1 MKTLYVSDLDG
12 TLLRSNEKTSEYT
25 NDVINSLT
33 KKGMIFSYATARSLV
48 TAQKVTKGIN
58 AKIPLIIY
66 NGAFIVDNVTG
77 EIIKANYFDE
87 QINDLLNRLFDAG
100 IYPIVYSYLDG
111 VEKFSFVPNLCSP
124 GMKTFTDSREGDSRT
139 NKVDDPSELLK
150 GNKFYITCIDEP
162 SKLLPFY
169 EEFKDIYHC
178 VYQVDIYT
186 NDQWLEIMP
195 KEASKANAIN
205 LLKDSLGCD
214 RVVAFGDGRNDI
226 DMFGIA
232 DEGYAVANAHKD
244 LKAVATD
251 IIGTNDDDGVAKWLE
266 DRFSVKLVP
275 VKEDDLETV
284 WKMQVE
290 AFAELLLKYQDHET
304 SPASDTVD
312 RIRQRF
318 LQEGSVYYFIETEGE
333 RTGVIRIIDKKDGSR
348 KRVSPLWI
356 MPQFRN
362 KGYAQKA
369 MLEAEKIYGKDNWSL
384 DTILQEE
391 GNIHLYEKLGYHRVG
406 VPEKIND
413 RMDIVFF
420 EKD

>member
-1 MKTLYVSDLDG
+1 
-12 TLLRSNEKTSEYT
+12 
-25 NDVINSLT
+25 
-33 KKGMIFSYATARSLV
+33 
-48 TAQKVTKGIN
+48 
-58 AKIPLIIY
+58 
-66 NGAFIVDNVTG
+66 
-77 EIIKANYFDE
+77 
-87 QINDLLNRLFDAG
+87 
-100 IYPIVYSYLDG
+100 
-111 VEKFSFVPNLCSP
+111 
-124 GMKTFTDSREGDSRT
+124 
-139 NKVDDPSELLK
+139 
-150 GNKFYITCIDEP
+150 
-162 SKLLPFY
+162 
-169 EEFKDIYHC
+169 
-178 VYQVDIYT
+178 
-186 NDQWLEIMP
+186 MP

-406 VPEKIND
+406 TPEKIND